1 MRANSQSGF
10 TLVEIIAIIVIIV
23 ILAAIAASLYGTV
36 SSSAKNALISDFF
49 RECKTVYAKMN
60 YGDSSNGFQGT
71 NAVAFQSYI
80 QQPGFEQA
88 TAALSGTQL
97 AISGIP
103 STFFKNQVTTVVID
117 YGAQTYNGLDQASFL
132 SQAGW

>member
-1 MRANSQSGF
+1 VRAESQSGF
-10 TLVEIIAIIVIIV
+10 TLVEIVAIIVGIV
-23 ILAAIAASLYGTV
+23 ILAAIAASRYGTV
-36 SSSAKNALISDFF
+36 SHSAKNALISDFF
-49 RECKTVYAKMN
+49 RECKTIYAKMN

-71 NAVAFQSYI
+71 NAVSFQSCI

-88 TAALSGTQL
+88 TVALSGTQL
-97 AISGIP
+97 TISSIP

-117 YGAQTYNGLDQASFL
+117 YGAQTYNGEDQASFL